1 MSFLK
6 SIIYGFISGL
16 GEILPVSAKAHQAL
30 LRYMFGVQTRV
41 PILDLLVHIGILIA
55 IIFSFRDV
63 IARLSREQRL
73 SATSRRRKSQPLDN
87 RSYFEWRL
95 IRTATFPLFIVS
107 ALYFA
112 TSAFEAELLKLVLF
126 SVLNA
131 AVLLLAD
138 HTSRGNR
145 DARTMS
151 GLDGIVM
158 GVLGALSVLPGI
170 SRTGIISSYIAIR
183 GADHEYTVNW
193 AVILGIPA
201 MIFLIIFDIVSL
213 ITIGFGA
220 ITFAILAGY
229 IFAGVF
235 AFVGCY
241 VGISLLK
248 MFLSQSGYSKF
259 AYYSIGVALFSFILY
274 LLT

>member
-1 MSFLK
+1 MSFIK
-6 SIIYGFISGL
+6 SILYGFVSGL
-16 GEILPVSAKAHQAL
+16 TEILPVSAKAHQAL
-30 LRYMFGVQTRV
+30 LRYMFGAQTRV
-41 PILDLLVHIGILIA
+41 PILDLLVHIGILFS
-55 IIFSFRDV
+55 IIFSCRDL
-63 IARLSREQRL
+63 IARLSRERRL
-73 SATSRRRKSQPLDN
+73 TSTSHRKRSQSLDS

-95 IRTATFPLFIVS
+95 LKTASVPLFIGL
-107 ALYFA
+107 ALYFI
-112 TSAFEAELLKLVLF
+112 TSGFENELLKLMLF
-126 SVLNA
+126 LLLNA

-158 GVLGALSVLPGI
+158 GIFGALSVLPGI
-170 SRTGIISSYIAIR
+170 SRTGMVSAYTAIR
-183 GADHEYTVNW
+183 GADYEYTVNW

-213 ITIGFGA
+213 VSIGIGA
-220 ITFAILAGY
+220 ISFAAIAGY

-235 AFVGCY
+235 AFCGCY
-241 VGISLLK
+241 IGISLLK
-248 MFLSQSGYSKF
+248 MLLSQSGFSKF
-259 AYYSIGVALFSFILY
+259 AYYSIGMAFFSFILY

>member
-73 SATSRRRKSQPLDN
+73 SATSRRRKSQSLDN

-170 SRTGIISSYIAIR
+170 SRTGMISSYIAIR

-248 MFLSQSGYSKF
+248 MFLSQSGFSKF
-259 AYYSIGVALFSFILY
+259 AYYSIGLALFSFILY

>member
-16 GEILPVSAKAHQAL
+16 AEILPVSGKAHQAL
-30 LRYMFGVQTRV
+30 LRYLFGAQTRV
-41 PILDLLVHIGILIA
+41 PILDLLVHIGILLSIV
-55 IIFSFRDV
+55 FSCRDV

-73 SATSRRRKSQPLDN
+73 TATSRRKRTHSLDN

-95 IRTATFPLFIVS
+95 LKTATVPLFIVS

-112 TSAFEAELLKLVLF
+112 TSAFEAELLKLMLF

-158 GVLGALSVLPGI
+158 GILGALSVLPGI
-170 SRTGIISSYIAIR
+170 SRTGMISSYTAIR
-183 GADHEYTVNW
+183 GTDHEYTVNW

-201 MIFLIIFDIVSL
+201 MIFLIIFDVVSL
-213 ITIGFGA
+213 ITLGIGT
-220 ITFAILAGY
+220 ITFAVIAGYVLAGC
-229 IFAGVF
+229 FS
-235 AFVGCY
+235 FVGCY
-241 VGISLLK
+241 IGISLLK
-248 MFLSQSGYSKF
+248 MFLSQSGFSKF
-259 AYYSIGVALFSFILY
+259 AYYSIGIALFSFILY